1 MVRGLVQG
9 RALEDVAAAIAV
21 TVRLSTSVS
30 GVPRSRS
37 ENASRPKTSPQR
49 ISVWDI
55 IVP

>member
-55 IVP
+55 IVA